1 LFRLIRVSQANQ
13 EFHLLGRGAQI
24 MLIVT
29 TREQRIRRAAAA
41 DPPPTSDLDAAV
53 AWLDRRAD
61 EIRQTQGVPL
71 PEAQR
76 LAWLELAAHIDRES
90 TPC

>member
-1 LFRLIRVSQANQ
+1 VLK
-13 EFHLLGRGAQI
+13 
-24 MLIVT
+24 VT
-29 TREQRIRRAAAA
+29 TKAERARRAAAA

-61 EIRQTQGVPL
+61 EIRQAQGVPL

-76 LAWLELAAHIDRES
+76 LAWLELAAHIDRKS

>member
-1 LFRLIRVSQANQ
+1 
-13 EFHLLGRGAQI
+13 
-24 MLIVT
+24 MLKVT
-29 TREQRIRRAAAA
+29 TKAERIRRATAA

-61 EIRQTQGVPL
+61 EIRQAQGVPL

-76 LAWLELAAHIDRES
+76 QAWRELAAHIDQEP